1 MLINSLEEWSWEK
14 ESAITNI
21 KKERGNITTNPIAI
35 RKKSSNTGLS
45 EKKKSKYR
53 ETLRPLCKKEG
64 DIKLTDISFAQ
75 KDT

>member
-45 EKKKSKYR
+45 EKKKIKVQR
-53 ETLRPLCKKEG
+53 NFATLV
-64 DIKLTDISFAQ
+64 
-75 KDT
+75 